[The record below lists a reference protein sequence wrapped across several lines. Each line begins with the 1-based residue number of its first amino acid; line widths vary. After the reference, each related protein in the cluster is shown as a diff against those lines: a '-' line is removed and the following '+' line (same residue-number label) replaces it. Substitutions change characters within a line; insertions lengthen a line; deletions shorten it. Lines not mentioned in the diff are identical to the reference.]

1 MGSRNKNLLMLSIAL
16 IYALLVPITVAGQP
30 AYKQGTP
37 ITLSVPCSFNGITCP
52 TPTTCVATIINPEQ
66 DVLINN
72 QSMTRNNAVYEVN
85 LTANETEVNG
95 EYEFTVA
102 CSYLSNSR
110 TKFLTFFIT
119 PNGEIPTTSKGI
131 LYVGI
136 LFVLI
141 VLFILAIWGGI
152 QANYI
157 PLKSF
162 VWLFAYLLLIA
173 ISFIAWNLS
182 LDYLTSSP
190 FLISMFRIIWIFF
203 MIGLFPV
210 LLMLI
215 FYSGWMLTKI
225 KAIEN
230 MLEKG
235 VPIDEAYE
243 RSVKGGM
250 KLR

>member
-1 MGSRNKNLLMLSIAL
+1 MGSRNKSLLMLSIAL
-16 IYALLVPITVAGQP
+16 VYVLIMPIMIAGQP

-37 ITLSVPCSFNGITCP
+37 ITLSVPCTFNGIICP
-52 TPTTCVATIINPEQ
+52 SGTTCVATIIDPEQ
-66 DVLINN
+66 IIIINN
-72 QSMTRNNAVYEVN
+72 QTMTRNNAVYEIN
-85 LTANETEVNG
+85 LTANQTETNG
-95 EYEFTVA
+95 EYQLAIA
-102 CSYLSNSR
+102 CSYGGNSR
-110 TKFLTFFIT
+110 TRFLNYYIT

-136 LFVLI
+136 LAVLV

-210 LLMLI
+210 LLVLI

-230 MLEKG
+230 MIERG
-235 VPIDEAYE
+235 IPVDEAYE
-243 RSVKGGM
+243 RTVKGGF
-250 KLR
+250 KF